1 MSINRSNTILQ
12 YDQSFVV
19 NGYQLSGVDSVQV
32 SYSVPLENAL
42 TLGSS
47 FGYNL
52 NNPMQAEISLQRS
65 CLYQDQDILL
75 KFTGD
80 SSFSGSFKYN
90 GLTYGFTSGFLN
102 RYSISCGVGDVP
114 QISASIN
121 VYGELKPSLEVLP
134 FQTHPAIYI
143 PSPRSIS
150 VSGDNSINNRIKSF
164 SYELTIN
171 RQAVYS
177 LDSYSRVDEVVF
189 LPPVNI
195 SASLDFDAVNFTPED
210 YKYFISSTEKRN
222 FKVIINDRN
231 TNTEILNLDIPNIQL
246 SSQQL
251 NSSADNKLSIT
262 NSYIGYLQ

>member
-1 MSINRSNTILQ
+1 
-12 YDQSFVV
+12 VV

-65 CLYQDQDILL
+65 CLYEDPLL
-75 KFTGD
+75 AFTGN
-80 SSFSGSFKYN
+80 SSFSGSFRYN

-102 RYSISCGVGDVP
+102 RYSISCSVGDVP

-121 VYGELKPSLEVLP
+121 VYGDLKPSLEVLP
-134 FQTHPAIYI
+134 YQTHPAIYI
-143 PSPRSIS
+143 PSPKSML
-150 VSGDNSINNRIKSF
+150 VSGDNSANNRIKSF
-164 SYELTIN
+164 NYELTIN

-189 LPPVNI
+189 LPPVAV

-210 YKYFISSTEKRN
+210 YKYFISSAEKKN

-231 TNTEILNLDIPNIQL
+231 STEEILNLDIPNIQL

-251 NSSADNKLSIT
+251 SSSADNKLSIT
-262 NSYIGYLQ
+262 NSYIGYLP

>member
-1 MSINRSNTILQ
+1 MSINRSDTILQ

-32 SYSVPLENAL
+32 SYSVPLENSL

-65 CLYQDQDILL
+65 CLYQDPLL
-75 KFTGD
+75 AFTGD
-80 SSFSGSFKYN
+80 SSFSGSFRYN

-102 RYSISCGVGDVP
+102 RYSISCSVGDVP

-121 VYGELKPSLEVLP
+121 VYGDLKPSLEVLP
-134 FQTHPAIYI
+134 YQSHPAIYI
-143 PSPRSIS
+143 PSPKSML
-150 VSGDNSINNRIKSF
+150 VSGDNSTNNRIKSF
-164 SYELTIN
+164 NYELTIN

-189 LPPVNI
+189 LPPVAV

-210 YKYFISSTEKRN
+210 YKYFISSAEKKN

-231 TNTEILNLDIPNIQL
+231 STEEILNLDIPNIQL

-251 NSSADNKLSIT
+251 SSSADNKLSIT
-262 NSYIGYLQ
+262 NSYIGYLP

>member
-1 MSINRSNTILQ
+1 MSINRSDTILQ

-32 SYSVPLENAL
+32 SYSVPIENSL

-65 CLYQDQDILL
+65 CLYQDPLSA
-75 KFTGD
+75 FTGD
-80 SSFSGSFKYN
+80 SSFSGSFRYN

-102 RYSISCGVGDVP
+102 RYSISCSVGDVP

-121 VYGELKPSLEVLP
+121 VYGDLKPSLEVLP
-134 FQTHPAIYI
+134 YQTHPAIYI
-143 PSPRSIS
+143 PSPKSML
-150 VSGDNSINNRIKSF
+150 VSGDDSTNNRIKSF
-164 SYELTIN
+164 NYELTIN
-171 RQAVYS
+171 RQAIYS
-177 LDSYSRVDEVVF
+177 LDSYSRVDGVVF
-189 LPPVNI
+189 LPPVTV

-210 YKYFISSTEKRN
+210 YKYFISSAEKKN

-231 TNTEILNLDIPNIQL
+231 INTGILNLDIPNIQL

-251 NSSADNKLSIT
+251 SSSADNKLSIT
-262 NSYIGYLQ
+262 NSYIGYLS